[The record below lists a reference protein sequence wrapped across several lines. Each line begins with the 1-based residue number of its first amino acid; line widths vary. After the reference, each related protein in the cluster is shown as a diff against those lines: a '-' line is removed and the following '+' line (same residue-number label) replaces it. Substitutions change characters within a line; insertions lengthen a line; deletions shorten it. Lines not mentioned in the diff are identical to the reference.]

1 MSSAVYEHMMNK
13 KKVLKITQGG
23 NCIFE
28 VDKASFEIKRRIIG
42 NLYSPKVLKI
52 EANGNLKI
60 VALDFINNLTL
71 SDTIYLI
78 TIDQDGKIIEK
89 AELNGIEGT
98 DDVILANNKIMATV
112 NNKLKIFLISNIIT
126 GKPLIV
132 INIYDE
138 DTSGKI
144 RTYRQGSNQN
154 YGYQKEK

>member
-42 NLYSPKVLKI
+42 NWYSPKVLKI
-52 EANGNLKI
+52 EANGNLQI

-89 AELNGIEGT
+89 VELNGIEGAR
-98 DDVILANNKIMATV
+98 DVILANNKIMVTD
-112 NNKLKIFLISNIIT
+112 NIKFKIF
-126 GKPLIV
+126 
-132 INIYDE
+132 DF
-138 DTSGKI
+138 
-144 RTYRQGSNQN
+144 
-154 YGYQKEK
+154 